1 MDMGLERA
9 AAALLPQK
17 QSGGLFLARG
27 RVPRRKA
34 QVGTA
39 FALLPPRRGEQG
51 DFYPLSHFVT
61 VPPEQEPRGKRIAT
75 SAVGLLAM
83 TCVIRQFPE

>member
-1 MDMGLERA
+1 MGLERA

-34 QVGTA
+34 QVGKA
-39 FALLPPRRGEQG
+39 FVPCFHPGGGGAS
-51 DFYPLSHFVT
+51 DFHPLSHFVT
-61 VPPEQEPRGKRIAT
+61 APPEWGAKEETDCHDSVRTVSQRHA
-75 SAVGLLAM
+75 
-83 TCVIRQFPE
+83 